1 MGAWPTIPQSRQV
14 KVASSFEHLR
24 DFIRKRMRMSHIYQ
38 PVMIKELLTSGGKS
52 SIRNIA
58 AAFLARDAD
67 PRHPVGQGLTRAKA
81 MAQKTRDLFRL
92 LLDP

>member
-1 MGAWPTIPQSRQV
+1 MGAWPTISQSRQV
-14 KVASSFEHLR
+14 KVASSFEQLR

-38 PVMIKELLTSGGKS
+38 PVMIKELLASGGKS

-58 AAFLARDAD
+58 SAFLARDAD

-81 MAQKTRDLFRL
+81 MAQKTRDLLRL

>member
-38 PVMIKELLTSGGKS
+38 PVMIKELLTQRRQGQHPQYCS
-52 SIRNIA
+52 R
-58 AAFLARDAD
+58 L
-67 PRHPVGQGLTRAKA
+67 PRTRRKPA
-81 MAQKTRDLFRL
+81 
-92 LLDP
+92 